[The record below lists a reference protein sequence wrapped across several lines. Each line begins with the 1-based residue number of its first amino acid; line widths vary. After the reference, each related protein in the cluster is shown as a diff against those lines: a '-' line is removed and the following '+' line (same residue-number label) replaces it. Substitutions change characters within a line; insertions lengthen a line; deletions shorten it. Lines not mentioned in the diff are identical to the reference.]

1 MIYVSHRLDEIFR
14 IADRVAVLRD
24 GMMVGIRDVA
34 HTTPEELVQ
43 LIVGRRA
50 REFDRPEAD
59 KGASVLSLSNV
70 VIGDVGPVDLKVN
83 QGEVVGLLGLRGAGH
98 EDVGR
103 CLFGERS
110 FTGDIALNGKAPDL
124 SSPRAAMQSGIGL
137 LARDRVVESIA
148 PVLTIRENMFMNPL
162 ASGRGM
168 FSFKGTGAEE
178 TEVETIGQSLGLSP
192 NDPTLAIEALSGG
205 NQQKVVVGRWLE
217 TDPAIAHRGRPDSR
231 CRCRRQGGNLRAFV
245 RGACQRH
252 GRSRRVDGFRGSGCD
267 LPPGHR
273 LQPWAGGNRTDRR
286 RPVYRIPYPG
296 RLGQRSRR

>member
-103 CLFGERS
+103 CLFGERA

-124 SSPRAAMQSGIGL
+124 SSTTRGDAIGYRVAGPR
-137 LARDRVVESIA
+137 
-148 PVLTIRENMFMNPL
+148 P
-162 ASGRGM
+162 GRG
-168 FSFKGTGAEE
+168 
-178 TEVETIGQSLGLSP
+178 
-192 NDPTLAIEALSGG
+192 
-205 NQQKVVVGRWLE
+205 NQ
-217 TDPAIAHRGRPDSR
+217 
-231 CRCRRQGGNLRAFV
+231 
-245 RGACQRH
+245 
-252 GRSRRVDGFRGSGCD
+252 SRRCS
-267 LPPGHR
+267 
-273 LQPWAGGNRTDRR
+273 
-286 RPVYRIPYPG
+286 
-296 RLGQRSRR
+296 RSAKTCS